1 MHESERLPSPNST
14 THTLRVW
21 KEPILKFIFKAT
33 IVGLVV
39 GLFISL
45 FRMAVT
51 EALHLVKD
59 MFGYVQQHLIW
70 VPVLIAGA
78 LLLAWVIGLLIKSDP
93 LIKGSGIPQVE
104 GQLVN
109 ELHMNWL
116 SVFIKK
122 FVGGTLAIGSGLF
135 LGREGPSIQLGA
147 ALGQGIHRLSG
158 NRSVFEEKFLLTCG
172 ASAGLSAAFNAPLA
186 GVLFVLEEVHRHFS
200 PIILLT
206 VMTSSVTADV
216 VASQFFG
223 LTPVLSFGHLESLP
237 IKDYGFLLLLGA
249 MLGVAGMIYN
259 KTLLMTQSIYQR
271 ITWLPGHLHG
281 IFPFILMVPLGLLAP
296 QMLGGGHDIIVSLHQ
311 QAFSLIA
318 LVILLLVR
326 YLFSLI
332 CYGSGLPGGIFLPM
346 LALGSLVGAILGQLF
361 VSVFGLDPMFVN
373 NMVILAMAG
382 FFTAVVK
389 APITGSLLITE
400 MTGSFATLLP
410 VIIVSLT
417 AYVISDLLKT
427 KPIYEEL
434 LHRLTTPFK
443 EAMDHQLESRETA
456 KELIEIPIVIGSK
469 AENQYIRD
477 LNWPRQALLIA
488 VKRGGL
494 EIIPKGDTKLRA
506 GDSILILTDDY
517 TLSEVKQKMNMLCT
531 DCSSYDRE

>member
-1 MHESERLPSPNST
+1 M
-14 THTLRVW
+14 V
-21 KEPILKFIFKAT
+21 
-33 IVGLVV
+33 VGLVV

-51 EALHLVKD
+51 ESLQLVKT
-59 MFGYVQQHLIW
+59 MFGYVQHHLAYIPL
-70 VPVLIAGA
+70 VIAGA
-78 LLLAWVIGLLIKSDP
+78 LMLAWIIGLLIKSDP

-109 ELHMNWL
+109 KLHMNWL
-116 SVFIKK
+116 SVFLKK

-147 ALGQGIHRLSG
+147 ALGQGIHRLFG
-158 NRSVFEEKFLLTCG
+158 NHNSLEEKFLLTCG
-172 ASAGLSAAFNAPLA
+172 AGAGLSAAFNAPLA

-223 LTPVLSFGHLESLP
+223 LTPILSFGHLETLP
-237 IKDYGFLLLLGA
+237 IKDYGYLLLLGTV
-249 MLGVAGMIYN
+249 LGITGMMYN
-259 KTLLMTQSIYQR
+259 KTLLITQSIYNR
-271 ITWLPGHLHG
+271 ITWLPSHLHG
-281 IFPFILMVPLGLLAP
+281 VLPFLLMVPLGLLAP

-311 QAFSLIA
+311 QSYTLLG
-318 LVILLLVR
+318 LVILLIVR

-346 LALGSLVGAILGQLF
+346 LALGSLVGAIVGHLF
-361 VSVFGLDPMFVN
+361 VSMLGLNPILVN

-417 AYVISDLLKT
+417 AYVVSDLLKT

-434 LHRLTTPFK
+434 LNRLAAPPQK
-443 EAMDHQLESRETA
+443 EQDRNRDTA
-456 KELIEIPIVIGSK
+456 KELLEVPIVIGSM
-469 AENQYIRD
+469 AEDQYIRD
-477 LNWPRQALLIA
+477 LKWPKQALLIA
-488 VKRGGL
+488 VKRGGFEL
-494 EIIPKGDTKLRA
+494 IPKGDTKLRT
-506 GDSILILTDDY
+506 GDTILILTDGWA
-517 TLSEVKQKMNMLCT
+517 LPKVKQDMNLLCT
-531 DCSSYDRE
+531 ECRSLDSDQ